1 MLTAILNNYMVGEMT
16 ALKISTT
23 YEYLK
28 LSRGGMQNTFDV
40 LGKEIQDYFDNVPGI
55 ITIPRINILILMME
69 GLEILTP
76 SGGSIDKFVTDK
88 HNKVWS
94 LINMYPLFKEVND
107 EYDNTFMNTMI
118 DGCIEIGYI
127 CEEVTID
134 TNHAFMMLTELEK
147 ILIYHRRTDLFMEFA
162 DCMDDI
168 MNFKKHTF
176 SEELKMIYNNLMTKY
191 IALSGG
197 VII

>member
-55 ITIPRINILILMME
+55 ITIPRTNVLILMME

-76 SGGSIDKFVTDK
+76 SGGSIDRFVTDK
-88 HNKVWS
+88 RNKVWS
-94 LINMYPLFKEVND
+94 LINLYPLFKEVND
-107 EYDNTFMNTMI
+107 EYDKTFMNTMI

-134 TNHAFMMLTELEK
+134 TNHAFIMLTELEK

-176 SEELKMIYNNLMTKY
+176 NEELKMIYNNLMTKY